1 MSNKERYVRDIIEYL
16 RHKER
21 EYRER
26 DVLNEN
32 DKFGGFVCLQGM
44 IQDGTMTMKLALQ
57 IKPLLDD
64 PYTDYE
70 IDFIDDTDI
79 KLKQTR

>member
-1 MSNKERYVRDIIEYL
+1 MSNREKYVRDIIEYL

-32 DKFGGFVCLQGM
+32 HKLGGFVYLQGM
-44 IQDGTMTMKLALQ
+44 IQDGTMTMKSALQ

-79 KLKQTR
+79 EVQTR

>member
-1 MSNKERYVRDIIEYL
+1 MSNREKYVRDIIEYL

-32 DKFGGFVCLQGM
+32 HKLGGFVCLQRM
-44 IQDGTMTMKLALQ
+44 IQDGTITMKSALQ
-57 IKPLLDD
+57 IIPLLYD

-79 KLKQTR
+79 EVQTR